1 MIRNNTM
8 VGAAAGNPGTAPT
21 NWLWPTAG
29 GNLTKVE
36 IIGVGIESGIEY
48 IDVQLVASGAIVPV
62 ITFDQLTQ
70 IVAANGQ
77 TWANS
82 IYLKLAG
89 GSLTNVDLQ
98 NRVVYRDAG
107 GTALTSQ
114 NAAVV
119 PTSSALRTQRN
130 TNAFAAS
137 DASTA
142 RITGALFI
150 TFAGAGD
157 ITLRI
162 GLPQLQLGSD
172 ATPAISTSGS
182 AVYLPRSN
190 AYQDYNPSTLAP
202 LGFLI
207 EEQRTNSI
215 RNNTMVGAVSGTP
228 GTLPTNWFT
237 FTALTGLTLTLS
249 VGTENGI
256 NYLGVRL
263 SGTPSGAGTYFVG
276 FDQSNGCAA
285 STGQT
290 FTNSIYL
297 NMPSGSMTGITD
309 LKLGIDEYNSGPTLV
324 KTNLGSALTAPTA
337 SGLATQRQSYSVAL
351 GGVATASALPYLRYN
366 LSGAAIDITL
376 RIGLPQLE
384 LGAFA
389 TSVIKTTTTAATRL
403 ADSATI
409 TGTNFSS
416 WYNQTEGT
424 FVAEKALGLVANG
437 GNQFTVRAS
446 DNTFNNS
453 NGILSSSTGY
463 MTISTASGG
472 VFDGLATVAQL
483 QVSKVFNKTAGAY
496 KANDLAIS
504 YNGNAVVTDGSA
516 TIPTSLTR
524 LDIGKDHIGANDS
537 EQMWLKSFSY
547 YRTRLPN
554 ATLVS
559 LST

>member
-1 MIRNNTM
+1 
-8 VGAAAGNPGTAPT
+8 
-21 NWLWPTAG
+21 
-29 GNLTKVE
+29 
-36 IIGVGIESGIEY
+36 
-48 IDVQLVASGAIVPV
+48 
-62 ITFDQLTQ
+62 
-70 IVAANGQ
+70 
-77 TWANS
+77 
-82 IYLKLAG
+82 
-89 GSLTNVDLQ
+89 
-98 NRVVYRDAG
+98 
-107 GTALTSQ
+107 
-114 NAAVV
+114 
-119 PTSSALRTQRN
+119 
-130 TNAFAAS
+130 
-137 DASTA
+137 
-142 RITGALFI
+142 
-150 TFAGAGD
+150 
-157 ITLRI
+157 
-162 GLPQLQLGSD
+162 
-172 ATPAISTSGS
+172 
-182 AVYLPRSN
+182 
-190 AYQDYNPSTLAP
+190 LAP

-215 RNNTMVGAVSGTP
+215 RNNTMVGAVAGTP

-389 TSVIKTTTTAATRL
+389 TSVIKTTTAAATRL
-403 ADSATI
+403 ADSASI

-424 FVAEKALGLVANG
+424 FVAKFSVPSINPSSLNCAVE
-437 GNQFTVRAS
+437 AS
-446 DNTFNNS
+446 DGTYNERVLLFALDSGTDVTQFAVTD
-453 NGILSSSTGY
+453 GGVAQCA
-463 MTISTASGG
+463 ISAGNFTASLLQK
-472 VFDGLATVAQL
+472 LAGT
-483 QVSKVFNKTAGAY
+483 Y
-496 KANDLAIS
+496 KASDFAASL
-504 YNGNAVVTDGSA
+504 NGAAVVTDSSGTLPTVDRLAIGRQSA
-516 TIPTSLTR
+516 GGGHLNGHVRSL
-524 LDIGKDHIGANDS
+524 
-537 EQMWLKSFSY
+537 SY
-547 YRTRLPN
+547 FGTRLPN